1 MLERLHDDCLPSC
14 LGRTGFFGEKRLGIF
29 TNDISCG
36 NRYYGVS
43 DMRRLKP
50 AFTRQRKN
58 RSWDR
63 APVANGHQPAGPGIS
78 SSRTSIIEALL
89 ENGSMSRSDLASSLG
104 LSRSALTVLSRGLI
118 EQGLILESSGSY
130 DNQQTGR
137 PSILLSLNAEHGY
150 FIGAGLTEDPPMMVL
165 TDLHGNSLAQHRMR
179 EAEQP
184 RAVASAIE
192 AGITELIRVSKISRQ
207 RVLGIGVALS
217 GYVDH
222 AHGICLQSNALG
234 WRDVGIAEIIER
246 VTKLPTYVDNDA
258 HAVATGQ
265 KLFGHARE
273 SKNFSIVMLGKKIGE
288 GHYINGRLHRGHTGA
303 AGEIGHY
310 TVVPGGTRCGCGK
323 QGCLDVFAT
332 STAILEKAAES
343 GLKTESV
350 AQLES
355 IAATGET
362 RAIELLRHAG
372 AMLGVVVAN
381 SIQMNN
387 PELVLIVDVVG
398 FGNGFFTTSTRQA
411 IENNILPH
419 LIAKTHLE
427 VHSVDKDFLARSAS
441 SIAAHQFL
449 IDRASY

>member
-1 MLERLHDDCLPSC
+1 
-14 LGRTGFFGEKRLGIF
+14 
-29 TNDISCG
+29 
-36 NRYYGVS
+36 
-43 DMRRLKP
+43 MR
-50 AFTRQRKN
+50 
-58 RSWDR
+58 D
-63 APVANGHQPAGPGIS
+63 
-78 SSRTSIIEALL
+78 
-89 ENGSMSRSDLASSLG
+89 
-104 LSRSALTVLSRGLI
+104 
-118 EQGLILESSGSY
+118 
-130 DNQQTGR
+130 
-137 PSILLSLNAEHGY
+137 
-150 FIGAGLTEDPPMMVL
+150 
-165 TDLHGNSLAQHRMR
+165 
-179 EAEQP
+179 AEQP

-192 AGITELIRVSKISRQ
+192 AGITELIRVPKISRQ

-288 GHYINGRLHRGHTGA
+288 GHYIHGRL
-303 AGEIGHY
+303 HY
-310 TVVPGGTRCGCGK
+310 TVVPGGARCGCGK
-323 QGCLDVFAT
+323 QGCLDMFAT
-332 STAILEKAAES
+332 STAILQKAAES
-343 GLKTESV
+343 GLKAETV

-355 IAATGET
+355 IAAKGET

-372 AMLGVVVAN
+372 TMLGVVVAN

-419 LIAKTHLE
+419 LIAKTRLE
-427 VHSVDKDFLARSAS
+427 LHSVDKDFLARSAS
-441 SIAAHQFL
+441 SVAAHQFL

>member
-1 MLERLHDDCLPSC
+1 
-14 LGRTGFFGEKRLGIF
+14 
-29 TNDISCG
+29 
-36 NRYYGVS
+36 
-43 DMRRLKP
+43 
-50 AFTRQRKN
+50 
-58 RSWDR
+58 
-63 APVANGHQPAGPGIS
+63 
-78 SSRTSIIEALL
+78 
-89 ENGSMSRSDLASSLG
+89 MSRSDLASSLG

-118 EQGLILESSGSY
+118 EHGLILESSSSY

-165 TDLHGNSLAQHRMR
+165 TDFHGNSLAQHRMR
-179 EAEQP
+179 DAEQP

-192 AGITELIRVSKISRQ
+192 AGINELIRVRKISRDKGC
-207 RVLGIGVALS
+207 LASALLFPAMS
-217 GYVDH
+217 IMPTGYVCSRTRS
-222 AHGICLQSNALG
+222 AGEMFRSQRLSSESQNFLRI
-234 WRDVGIAEIIER
+234 
-246 VTKLPTYVDNDA
+246 VDNDA

-310 TVVPGGTRCGCGK
+310 TVVPGGERCGCGK
-323 QGCLDVFAT
+323 QGCLDMFAT
-332 STAILEKAAES
+332 SSPLLQKAAES
-343 GLKTESV
+343 GLKAETV

-355 IAATGET
+355 IAAKGET
-362 RAIELLRHAG
+362 HAIELLRHAG
-372 AMLGVVVAN
+372 TMLGVVVAN

-398 FGNGFFTTSTRQA
+398 FGNGFFTTSTRQT

-419 LIAKTHLE
+419 LIAKTRLE
-427 VHSVDKDFLARSAS
+427 LHSVDKDFLARSAS

>member
-1 MLERLHDDCLPSC
+1 LGEERLGS
-14 LGRTGFFGEKRLGIF
+14 IF
-29 TNDISCG
+29 THNTACG
-36 NRYYGVS
+36 HFYGVP

-50 AFTRQRKN
+50 ALTRQRKS
-58 RSWDR
+58 RPWDR
-63 APVANGHQPAGPGIS
+63 GPEENGHHPAGAAIS

-89 ENGSMSRSDLASSLG
+89 ENGSMSRSDLASSIG

-118 EQGLILESSGSY
+118 EHGLILESSSTY
-130 DNQQTGR
+130 DSQQTGR

-179 EAEQP
+179 DAEQP

-192 AGITELIRVSKISRQ
+192 AGITELIRARKISRQ

-222 AHGICLQSNALG
+222 ARGMCLQSNALG
-234 WRDVGIAEIIER
+234 WRDVPLAEIIER

-273 SKNFSIVMLGKKIGE
+273 SKNFSVVMLGKKIGG
-288 GHYINGRLHRGHTGA
+288 GHYIHGRLHRGHTGA

-310 TVVPGGTRCGCGK
+310 TVVPGGAQCGCGK
-323 QGCLDVFAT
+323 QGCLDMFAT
-332 STAILEKAAES
+332 STAILQKAAES
-343 GLKTESV
+343 GLEAESV

-355 IAATGET
+355 IAAKGET

-372 AMLGVVVAN
+372 TMLGIVVAN
-381 SIQMNN
+381 SVQMNN
-387 PELVLIVDVVG
+387 PELVLIVDLVG

-419 LIAKTHLE
+419 LIAKTRLE
-427 VHSVDKDFLARSAS
+427 LHSVDKNFLARSAS

>member
-1 MLERLHDDCLPSC
+1 
-14 LGRTGFFGEKRLGIF
+14 
-29 TNDISCG
+29 
-36 NRYYGVS
+36 
-43 DMRRLKP
+43 MRRLKP
-50 AFTRQRKN
+50 ALTRQR
-58 RSWDR
+58 RSRSRDR
-63 APVANGHQPAGPGIS
+63 ATEEKGNRAAGPGIS

-89 ENGSMSRSDLASSLG
+89 ENGLMSRSDLANSLG

-118 EQGLILESSGSY
+118 EQGLILESSSSY

-165 TDLHGNSLAQHRMR
+165 TDFHGNSLAQHCMR
-179 EAEQP
+179 DAAQP

-192 AGITELIRVSKISRQ
+192 AGITELIRARKISRQ

-217 GYVDH
+217 GHVDH

-234 WRDVGIAEIIER
+234 WRDVPLAEIIER
-246 VTKLPTYVDNDA
+246 ATKLPTYIDNDA
-258 HAVATGQ
+258 HAVATGE
-265 KLFGHARE
+265 KLFGRARE

-310 TVVPGGTRCGCGK
+310 TVVPGGEPCGCGK
-323 QGCLDVFAT
+323 QGCLDMFAT
-332 STAILEKAAES
+332 SSALLQKAAES
-343 GLKTESV
+343 GLKTETV
-350 AQLES
+350 GQLES
-355 IAATGET
+355 IAAQGEA
-362 RAIELLRHAG
+362 RAIELLRQAG
-372 AMLGVVVAN
+372 TMLGVVVAN

-387 PELVLIVDVVG
+387 PELVLIADVVG

-411 IENNILPH
+411 IENNIMPH
-419 LIAKTHLE
+419 LIAKTRLE
-427 VHSVDKDFLARSAS
+427 LHSVDKDFLARGAS

>member
-1 MLERLHDDCLPSC
+1 M
-14 LGRTGFFGEKRLGIF
+14 
-29 TNDISCG
+29 SCG
-36 NRYYGVS
+36 NFYGVS

-50 AFTRQRKN
+50 ALTRQRKS

-63 APVANGHQPAGPGIS
+63 APEENGHQPAGPGIS

-118 EQGLILESSGSY
+118 EHGLILESSSSY

-179 EAEQP
+179 DAEQP

-192 AGITELIRVSKISRQ
+192 AGINELIRVPKISRQ

-234 WRDVGIAEIIER
+234 WRDVPIAEIIER

-288 GHYINGRLHRGHTGA
+288 GHYIHGRLHRGHTGA

-310 TVVPGGTRCGCGK
+310 TVVPGGARCGCGK
-323 QGCLDVFAT
+323 QGCLDMFAT
-332 STAILEKAAES
+332 STAILQKAAES
-343 GLKTESV
+343 GLKAETV

-355 IAATGET
+355 IAAKGET

-372 AMLGVVVAN
+372 TMLGVVVAN

-419 LIAKTHLE
+419 LIAKTRLE
-427 VHSVDKDFLARSAS
+427 LHSVDKDFLARSAS
-441 SIAAHQFL
+441 SVAAHQFL